1 MATGRW
7 RPPGKNC
14 GACGAPSCVDFC
26 RLVAEGRKEVADCP
40 FFPGPPPG
48 GVNGAACAP
57 AVVTAE
63 AVYGT
68 TDCVGEEYDFILEP
82 LPGEPSARKIVLP
95 FRPDIAEK
103 WGITPG
109 AIVTGRPMGA
119 GCPVQHVLR
128 VMEVSEVT
136 GLLTTHVVGPRFS
149 RDCEVFDI
157 EAYHITGFEGYARP
171 IRQEPQF
178 GRRMR
183 FLPGFCMMYLGH
195 TGVVNMV
202 LKKEGGIHIR
212 VEDIRI

>member
-1 MATGRW
+1 MTADW
-7 RPPGKNC
+7 QPPGKNC
-14 GACGAPSCVDFC
+14 GACGAPSCAAFL
-26 RLVAEGRKEVADCP
+26 RLLSEGRKEVKDCP
-40 FFPGPPPG
+40 FGPESQQG
-48 GVNGAACAP
+48 GPNEGAFG
-57 AVVTAE
+57 TGDLLHE
-63 AVYGT
+63 AFYGT
-68 TDCVGEEYDFILEP
+68 TDSVGRAFDFILEP

-95 FRPDIAEK
+95 FRPDIVEK

-119 GCPVQHVLR
+119 GCPVQHVLL
-128 VMEVSEVT
+128 VLEASEVT

-149 RDCEVFDI
+149 RGREVFAI

-171 IRQEPQF
+171 VRREPQF

-202 LKKEGGIHIR
+202 LRKGADIHIR